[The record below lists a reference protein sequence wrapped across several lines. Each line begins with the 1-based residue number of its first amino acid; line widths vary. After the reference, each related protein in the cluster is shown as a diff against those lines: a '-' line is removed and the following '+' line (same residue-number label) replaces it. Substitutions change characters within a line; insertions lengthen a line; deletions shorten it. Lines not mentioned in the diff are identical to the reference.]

1 MNFSL
6 PPPRRWSSRRGARG
20 DERWRGESAESRGS
34 ARPSRESER
43 RRPGPSR
50 RPSEPKPRPRRVGGA
65 ASRRTG
71 GPIRRASG
79 RNASLAI
86 GYGATPRP
94 WASAEGKVVGSG
106 RGVPGVSLVSELRP
120 WQRVSCQRSPRPA
133 LAVLPV
139 ALGVLDTDSVT
150 AWGCIGPFG
159 PFLRC
164 AHHDPDL
171 EPTIEAVGVVARELE
186 CFPGSL

>member
-1 MNFSL
+1 MRSQKDTYYFARVDINLVNFSL

-20 DERWRGESAESRGS
+20 AEGCRGESAESRGS

-50 RPSEPKPRPRRVGGA
+50 RPSEPEPRPRRGRGA

-86 GYGATPRP
+86 GYGAAPRP
-94 WASAEGKVVGSG
+94 WASAAGKVVGSG
-106 RGVPGVSLVSELRP
+106 RGAT
-120 WQRVSCQRSPRPA
+120 SPRSHSEPNIDVA
-133 LAVLPV
+133 SDGSRRAVRFDEPGHR
-139 ALGVLDTDSVT
+139 LGRRRREAARGVGYV
-150 AWGCIGPFG
+150 GCPG
-159 PFLRC
+159 
-164 AHHDPDL
+164 
-171 EPTIEAVGVVARELE
+171 ELT
-186 CFPGSL
+186 